1 MKFVNVRNREVS
13 VLWSQ
18 KIVLFNKLFNCTRTV
33 SDRIKP
39 RKSERNQVKKGP
51 NYPWFKT

>member
-1 MKFVNVRNREVS
+1 MKFGNVRNREVS

-18 KIVLFNKLFNCTRTV
+18 KIVLFNKLFDCTRTV

-39 RKSERNQVKKGP
+39 WKSERDRVKKGP

>member
-1 MKFVNVRNREVS
+1 MKFGNVRNREVS

-18 KIVLFNKLFNCTRTV
+18 KIVLFNKLFDCTRTV

-39 RKSERNQVKKGP
+39 RKSERNRVKKGP